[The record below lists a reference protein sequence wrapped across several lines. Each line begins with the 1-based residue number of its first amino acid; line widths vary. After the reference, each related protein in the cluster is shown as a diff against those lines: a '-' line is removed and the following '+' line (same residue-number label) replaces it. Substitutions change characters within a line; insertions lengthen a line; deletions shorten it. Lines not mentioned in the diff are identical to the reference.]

1 MARELNMDKVVDF
14 LAPAANKMVEEV
26 EMESKVDNDKLK
38 KSGRKAGKKAGK
50 AIVDGYVE
58 GVKEEI
64 TSTAQTEIKSF
75 NPIKINISDLIQFE
89 TDIGKSNDVKKIKDE
104 IRKLVSDVV
113 NAPIN
118 FTTNNQSKVIFDSIN
133 NNISTLDVKY
143 KEAYNKLLKS
153 INEYNSD
160 VENKVANPELIKS
173 KSEVYSTFQDFTN
186 VANEYSKSLEL
197 AKTLQSELLSKS
209 KKSEKF
215 EVFKD
220 FDLGIEFDDVLNQ
233 IKTFYANL
241 FKTSKEFKANAPSA
255 NLLKSFTN
263 LSGVS
268 KESIDVIVSETSDKS
283 KKLADEIKGIT
294 SQINAGNLSEE
305 EKNNLLTQQIEKIK
319 EIKNLWLNISEIKGG
334 VETLTGTPLAS
345 FQTNNKSDKAAINIA
360 TADSYANIESASV
373 NSKTAKEAKKAAIEA
388 KNVKE
393 AFDKG
398 YASAL
403 QLVTLGEGNG
413 LDNGLISQMQRL
425 CIVTNQESENLKNVK
440 SAWEENKTE
449 DNKNAMIAQAEKL
462 LTILKEVELL
472 QNAIKT
478 KAANLS
484 DVEKSG
490 MKEETLNKLKD
501 FNGSFNSKSSSSGFS
516 GVVGS
521 SVKSRTNINK
531 EVTNILNEQIG
542 TEALDNIISSWKPNS
557 DAVIAAVTP
566 VMEKLIGESKL
577 IGKKSGEEFSNSF
590 KLTLNDAFSNMP
602 DVLESL
608 ANKNKPVI
616 NPEDILSKATSDELK
631 SKFGELKQS
640 LEITDRDVFTFN
652 PNNEKEAIKYLETLR
667 NMSAIIAEINKR
679 KAEGQDI
686 NLPKGLKDFEF
697 ENGTI
702 NSKGK
707 ANIFF
712 FSDIRSKT
720 NGSYDT
726 QINTLTKQIYSTLAE
741 KFKWNDLQ
749 IDDKGTTLANI
760 ISSNKQIETNAAEAA
775 DKIKELNKQLEKV
788 KADNEQLTKENK
800 ELSTKRSIKEGQA
813 KADTRVQAL
822 TQENE
827 TLKNQLAEAQS
838 KITNTSTGSTGRKR
852 YTLNPTQTKNAISVA
867 DKYRDVRDVKDRNLD
882 DYYEIDE
889 LKTRLMNFENNRDNL
904 LDENQALRN
913 KLTKYKLGQA
923 GRTQFKIKDVQQS
936 KNLQIDKIN
945 KSDIYQNAYNESQ
958 TKINELETNLKAAND
973 LNKQQQNEI
982 SQLQESINTLT
993 VNQKAKASTS
1003 TDFTSDKSTAQTKE
1017 AIKAST
1023 EVSKETNKS
1032 AIVEDNDL
1040 ANLNKTVNSV
1050 TEAVNNKTQA
1060 FENEKVKVHEVAESE
1075 VADLTKVLEIVK
1087 NIKEVNDA
1095 TQPFSAKSN
1104 GSNTNNNTS
1113 SNNSSSSSNST
1124 SSKIDNVIKTKV
1136 ETDEKLDSEKIKSDI
1151 ENTLQNYIKAL
1162 TSGEGQLTST
1172 FITMNNKGAISGN
1185 IEYKLKDN
1193 EEKYRSYFKAVADE
1207 AEESGYKI
1215 EISQISLSNS
1225 IENTSKKL
1233 QAIKDKNV
1241 KLATDDTI
1249 SLNNVATGA
1258 SKLTNEAHT
1267 QEIQSDINKINDQ
1280 IDSVRYKEDAL
1291 SQEEID
1297 NIRLSINELKNKI
1310 KLYKDIETA
1319 AVSSLRQRG
1328 TDSVIEQQKNKLS
1341 SVNADI
1347 QNNPKLNSNEEL
1359 MKKYNEANQLLNGEY
1374 TGDEASDLK
1383 KKERLKE
1390 FLDLLDE
1397 ISSKISQIK
1406 TESNIDNKKI
1416 TFAAKWDEASIKL
1429 SNYIAKIELLGI
1441 KFDEVNNPEMFKDY
1455 STLFNS
1461 LNEIKSSNDS
1471 QSLTTWKAQFSKFK
1485 ETYKLQIDEQ
1495 SKQAAQVEIKLENDL
1510 ISLYSEKEK
1519 ILEKISKAQFDLFKA
1534 QKEGATTTESN
1545 EIKRIKELT
1554 DLQSEIDKSIN
1565 EYEKNIGSQKGKN
1578 SKYFEDYKEKLESDL
1593 LSKQNDYSAKYTD
1606 KINKNNIPL
1615 NNIKEATNAISIIE
1629 NTLKN
1634 IKSEKLDIKYNIDT
1648 ESLNVQLEE
1657 IKPKLKSLN
1666 EITDKSSSEYRNNFN
1681 AIATEI
1687 SNINKLISPA
1697 NVEIEKNTQV
1707 NNLDRQYKLL
1717 INTMEKFKEKN
1728 SQLNSDE
1735 VFLNRYNNIL
1745 NNLSVDKSNQS
1756 EAAIKRL
1763 RGEFTKLTTDIILA
1777 GKMGKTPLDKFKDLF
1792 SRLFLRNIAYFGAG
1806 SIGMYLRRMLTSIKE
1821 IDSAMTQLKKVT
1833 DETSTTYN
1841 NFLKSAGDNAVKLGS
1856 TMSQVI
1862 NSTAEFAKLGYGLRD
1877 AQELA
1882 KNAIIYANVG
1892 DLDITTATNDITS
1905 TLKAKIA
1912 FMYRNVHKR
1921 THLKPVKPKALLLQ
1935 YN

>member
-1 MARELNMDKVVDF
+1 MSDKTHGIPIDKIADF
-14 LAPAANKMVEEV
+14 LAPVANKMVEEV

-153 INEYNSD
+153 MNEYNSD

-220 FDLGIEFDDVLNQ
+220 FNLGIEFDDVLNQ

-255 NLLKSFTN
+255 NLLKSFTD

-334 VETLTGTPLAS
+334 VETLTGTSLAS

-373 NSKTAKEAKKAAIEA
+373 NSKTAKEAKKATIEA
-388 KNVKE
+388 KNAKE

-478 KAANLS
+478 KAAHLS

-577 IGKKSGEEFSNSF
+577 IGKKSGEEFSDSF

-631 SKFGELKQS
+631 NKFGELKQS

-707 ANIFF
+707 ANVFF

-760 ISSNKQIETNAAEAA
+760 ISSNKQIETNATEAA

-800 ELSTKRSIKEGQA
+800 ELSTKRSIKKGQA

-852 YTLNPTQTKNAISVA
+852 YTLNPT
-867 DKYRDVRDVKDRNLD
+867 
-882 DYYEIDE
+882 
-889 LKTRLMNFENNRDNL
+889 
-904 LDENQALRN
+904 
-913 KLTKYKLGQA
+913 
-923 GRTQFKIKDVQQS
+923 
-936 KNLQIDKIN
+936 
-945 KSDIYQNAYNESQ
+945 
-958 TKINELETNLKAAND
+958 
-973 LNKQQQNEI
+973 
-982 SQLQESINTLT
+982 
-993 VNQKAKASTS
+993 
-1003 TDFTSDKSTAQTKE
+1003 QTKE

-1124 SSKIDNVIKTKV
+1124 SSKIDNIIKTKV

-1534 QKEGATTTESN
+1534 QKEGATATESN

-1565 EYEKNIGSQKGKN
+1565 EYEKNFGSQKGKN
-1578 SKYFEDYKEKLESDL
+1578 SKYFKDYKEKLESDL

-1606 KINKNNIPL
+1606 KINKNNSPL

-1687 SNINKLISPA
+1687 SNINKLIFPA

-1707 NNLDRQYKLL
+1707 DNINRQYKLL

-1745 NNLSVDKSNQS
+1745 NNLSVDKTNQS

-1763 RGEFTKLTTDIILA
+1763 RNEFTQLTTDLILA
-1777 GKMGKTPLDKFKDLF
+1777 GKIGKSPLDKFKELF
-1792 SRLFLRNIAYFGAG
+1792 SKLFVRNIAYMGAG
-1806 SIGMYLRRMLTSIKE
+1806 SIGMYLRQMITSVKE

-1833 DETSTTYN
+1833 DETALTYN
-1841 NFLKSAGDNAVKLGS
+1841 NFLKTAGDNAVKLGS
-1856 TMSQVI
+1856 TMTQVI
-1862 NSTAEFAKLGYGLRD
+1862 NSTAEFAKLGYNLRESTAL
-1877 AQELA
+1877 AQ
-1882 KNAIIYANVG
+1882 NAIMYSNVG

-1905 TLKAKIA
+1905 TLKAFNIEASNAISIVDKLNEVGNNYAISSSQIGAGLTRSASALALTGNSLDESIAMITSISELIQDSEKAATALKVTSLRLRGAKVELEKEGEETDGLVTSTSKLQAKI
-1912 FMYRNVHKR
+1912 
-1921 THLKPVKPKALLLQ
+1921 KALSGVDIMIDSENFKSTYQIMKEISAVYDDLKDIDKTALLELIAGRFYPNVQ
-1935 YN
+1935 KCA